1 MKRTLLL
8 LLAVLLLTGCAA
20 KPQETEPSETV
31 APPTAPTDPT
41 QPTAGTEPGNNGSGQ
56 QAESPVRIC
65 ALPEGNY
72 TGLHSMG
79 SHLLIA
85 AAEGVSVLSDD
96 LSGIAA
102 SLKVGVEI
110 TGVDAAATGVA
121 YYRLDTKRVFVINP
135 QLQNV
140 IQLQL
145 PENIAGTPII
155 NLAGNEVY
163 YSTGKEIRALN
174 IHTGISR
181 LLRQQTAAEWELK
194 GACFGGTVLIC
205 GQTDEK
211 GILQQTYIS
220 AETGQTVASG
230 EGVLKIQTHGNL
242 FFADRM
248 DGIVRQFVFGTSKAD
263 AKCLLLPENAGYA
276 VALAMNGVVAYQ
288 KEGEAL
294 ALSFYDLASGKRT
307 AKTMLADVQFPDAVH
322 CDGTYIWLL
331 AVDGK
336 TGKQNLYRWDI
347 TKSPVTEDAVYVD
360 HFYTAQSPDTHGLE
374 QCRQKADALEETF
387 GLNIH
392 LWTEAVQNAGSYGVT
407 AEYQPKALM
416 AMLENLEA
424 AFGKFPAGFFEE
436 TIDTGRM
443 HIALVRSIDGGIT
456 HAQFRQNG
464 EYRIILTGAEDSVK
478 SFYQCLAYGVDSH
491 VLGNSRDFDT
501 WNQLNPEGF
510 TYAYS
515 YDFTAQNQYLT
526 GETRAFAEALGM
538 SYPHEDRCLIFC
550 HAMMENN
557 GEIFRS
563 EMMQA
568 KLLRLCKGI
577 REAYGLEKSTQ
588 TYAWEQYLNISL
600 AYKK

>member
-8 LLAVLLLTGCAA
+8 LLAVLMLAGCTA
-20 KPQETEPSETV
+20 KPQETEPSGTI

-41 QPTAGTEPGNNGSGQ
+41 QPTAGTVPGNNGSGQ
-56 QAESPVRIC
+56 QAESPMRIC
-65 ALPEGNY
+65 ALPEGTY

-85 AAEGVSVLSDD
+85 GAEGLSVLSDD

-102 SLKVGVEI
+102 SLKVGEEI
-110 TGVDAAATGVA
+110 TGVDATATGAA

-140 IQLQL
+140 TQLEL
-145 PENIAGTPII
+145 PENITGMPVI

-181 LLRQQTAAEWELK
+181 LVRQQTGEKWE
-194 GACFGGTVLIC
+194 I
-205 GQTDEK
+205 K
-211 GILQQTYIS
+211 GICFDGSVLVCGCPDETVSAQLTYIS
-220 AETGQTVASG
+220 AKTGQTVASG
-230 EGVLKIQTHGNL
+230 EGILEMQTHGNR

-248 DGIVRQFVFGTSKAD
+248 DGTVRQFVFGTSKAD
-263 AKCLLLPENAGYA
+263 AKCLLLPKDAGYA
-276 VALAMNGVVAYQ
+276 AVLAMNGVVSYQ

-294 ALSFYDLASGKRT
+294 ALSFLDLTSGKCIAGT
-307 AKTMLADVQFPDAVH
+307 TLTDVQFPDAVH

-347 TKSPVTEDAVYVD
+347 TKSPVTEDAIYVD
-360 HFYTAQSPDTHGLE
+360 HFYTAQSPDIHGLE
-374 QCRQKADALEETF
+374 QCRQKADTLEEKY

-392 LWTEAVQNAGSYGVT
+392 LWTEVAQNTGSYGVT
-407 AEYQPKALM
+407 VEYQPKALM
-416 AMLENLEA
+416 AMLEKLEA
-424 AFGKFPAGFFEE
+424 AFGKFSAGFFEE
-436 TIDTGRM
+436 TVDTGRM
-443 HIALVRSIDGGIT
+443 HIALVRSINGGIT
-456 HAQFRQNG
+456 HAQFRQDG

-478 SFYQCLAYGVDSH
+478 SFYQCLGYGVDSH

-510 TYAYS
+510 AYAYS
-515 YDFTAQNQYLT
+515 YDFTVQNQYLS
-526 GETRAFAEALGM
+526 GDARAFAEALAM

-557 GEIFRS
+557 GEVFRS